1 MRKRIMV
8 VFLAGMLCLQGL
20 CLANASMDTKAV
32 PDTEAETAAPAAK
45 GDAAAAKSDT
55 KEDAGDDHSIL
66 KGAQRFRYLLQEGGY
81 IYYLDK
87 ESARWVSCPHSSE
100 QMLEVWVKLVD
111 TSEGG
116 TASSG
121 NGYSYSSHYYLEHY
135 YIRPDKEQIQF
146 LSELEVTGRPSN
158 AIAERPYNESNWEKL
173 VPGSIEDEIY
183 RAVVK
188 NVKDIPKKNDAG
200 EKSSVRD
207 AIEEYLR
214 ISL

>member
-1 MRKRIMV
+1 M
-8 VFLAGMLCLQGL
+8 
-20 CLANASMDTKAV
+20 
-32 PDTEAETAAPAAK
+32 
-45 GDAAAAKSDT
+45 
-55 KEDAGDDHSIL
+55 
-66 KGAQRFRYLLQEGGY
+66 
-81 IYYLDK
+81 
-87 ESARWVSCPHSSE
+87 
-100 QMLEVWVKLVD
+100 KLVD

-158 AIAERPYNESNWEKL
+158 AITERPYNESNWEKL

>member
-1 MRKRIMV
+1 M
-8 VFLAGMLCLQGL
+8 
-20 CLANASMDTKAV
+20 N
-32 PDTEAETAAPAAK
+32 
-45 GDAAAAKSDT
+45 
-55 KEDAGDDHSIL
+55 
-66 KGAQRFRYLLQEGGY
+66 
-81 IYYLDK
+81 
-87 ESARWVSCPHSSE
+87 CPHSSE

-116 TASSG
+116 TDSSS

-158 AIAERPYNESNWEKL
+158 AITERPYNESNWEKL